1 MKDKD
6 YIQELFSDKLS
17 QLESPVR
24 PDLWNGIQAQLG
36 VSTAAS
42 SVVAKGISTAAKWWI
57 GAAATVVTATGIYVA
72 VYSDDV
78 NPKEVIPQKSTEKR
92 DISKESTLSTPS
104 PVSSESINSKQNQD
118 LIPESTIKSQST
130 NHPFLSDD
138 TDNSSTPYIVKQRV
152 EISASETANIGSADG
167 NSGTDNPLKKETQS
181 NSVPL
186 IENVVQNTVNPKPVV
201 GIFKE
206 LPNVIT
212 PNGDYI
218 NDYFQLEMENITDFV
233 ITILNDK
240 NQVVF
245 KSADQDFKWDG
256 SDLPDG
262 KGYFYMIT
270 CVDTNGNKINK
281 LSPLEIKRTK

>member
-36 VSTAAS
+36 VSAAAS
-42 SVVAKGISTAAKWWI
+42 SVVAKGISTATKWWI

-78 NPKEVIPQKSTEKR
+78 NPKEVIPQQSTEKK
-92 DISKESTLSTPS
+92 DISKESTLYTPS

-152 EISASETANIGSADG
+152 EISASEIAKTGSAAG
-167 NSGTDNPLKKETQS
+167 NSGADNPLKKEMQS

>member
-1 MKDKD
+1 LKDKD
-6 YIQELFSDKLS
+6 YIHELFSEKLS

-36 VSTAAS
+36 ASAAAS

-57 GAAATVVTATGIYVA
+57 GVAATAVTATGIYVA
-72 VYSDDV
+72 ISSEK
-78 NPKEVIPQKSTEKR
+78 NNSKEVISQKSIEKK
-92 DISKESTLSTPS
+92 DISKNNTISTP
-104 PVSSESINSKQNQD
+104 PTVSSESTNSEKSS
-118 LIPESTIKSQST
+118 LLTSESTIKNQST
-130 NHPFLSDD
+130 NHLFLSND
-138 TDNSSTPYIVKQRV
+138 TDNASTPYIVKQRV
-152 EISASETANIGSADG
+152 ENSVSQIANTGSLDG
-167 NSGTDNPLKKETQS
+167 NSATDNQPIIERYTKL
-181 NSVPL
+181 VPS
-186 IENVVQNTVNPKPVV
+186 IEDVVQNTVNPKPVV

-245 KSADQDFKWDG
+245 KSSDQDFKWDG

-281 LSPLEIKRTK
+281 LSPLEIKRTN

>member
-6 YIQELFSDKLS
+6 YIHELFSEKLS
-17 QLESPVR
+17 QLESSVR

-36 VSTAAS
+36 ASAAAS

-57 GAAATVVTATGIYVA
+57 GVAATVVTATGIYVA
-72 VYSDDV
+72 ISSEK
-78 NPKEVIPQKSTEKR
+78 NNSKEVISQKSIEKK
-92 DISKESTLSTPS
+92 DISKNNTISTP
-104 PVSSESINSKQNQD
+104 PTVSSESTNSEKSS
-118 LIPESTIKSQST
+118 LLTSESTIKNQST
-130 NHPFLSDD
+130 NHLFLSND
-138 TDNSSTPYIVKQRV
+138 TDNASTPYIVKQRV
-152 EISASETANIGSADG
+152 ENSVSQIANTGSLDG
-167 NSGTDNPLKKETQS
+167 NSATDNQPIIERYTKL
-181 NSVPL
+181 VPS
-186 IENVVQNTVNPKPVV
+186 IEDVVQNTVNPKPVV

-281 LSPLEIKRTK
+281 LSPLEIKRTN